1 MKKILILFAH
11 PKFEKSRANNA
22 LISRIK
28 NVDNITFHDLY
39 EEYPNFHID
48 VKREQAL
55 LQQHDIIIWQHPF
68 YWYSSPAILKQWQ
81 DMVLEFNWAYGPEGK
96 ALEGKTVMNV
106 ITTGGTRDVY
116 CSEGYNSFT
125 VNQFLR
131 PFEQTAKLCSMHY
144 LPPFAVMGT
153 HSISD
158 DEIENY
164 ANQYETLLDILQ
176 SNFKQETLSDCLFV
190 NDLPILSN

>member
-48 VKREQAL
+48 VKREQTL

-176 SNFKQETLSDCLFV
+176 SNFEQETLSDCLFV

>member
-164 ANQYETLLDILQ
+164 ANQYEILLDILQ

>member
-1 MKKILILFAH
+1 MKKILIIFAH
-11 PKFEKSRANNA
+11 PKFEKSRANLA
-22 LISRIK
+22 LIERLKDESH
-28 NVDNITFHDLY
+28 ITFHDLY
-39 EEYPNFHID
+39 EQYPNFHID
-48 VKREQAL
+48 VNKEQEL
-55 LQQHDIIIWQHPF
+55 LEQHDVIIWHHPF

-131 PFEQTAKLCSMHY
+131 PFEQTAKLCGMHY

-153 HSISD
+153 HTLSD
-158 DEIENY
+158 EDLENY
-164 ANQYETLLDILQ
+164 ANQYEVLLDILK
-176 SNFKQETLSDCLFV
+176 SDFKQDALTNCFFV